1 MCSNHVKIAHI
12 NNISGVSTTIAEEQR
27 NMGHHAKVFT
37 FNKISHLQFGGEKFN
52 YLSPFSRLK
61 FFRTIDDYDVWH
73 YHYPYGSLKKKIEKR
88 VKSRIYVKHYHG
100 GDLRGKYDNDVCMV
114 STPDLLQFAPN
125 GIWIPNPID
134 IEFLNKFY
142 SKQNT
147 DDDHKIKIAHYP
159 SYKIQKINQPD
170 IIDDE
175 LSDIL
180 VDISKK
186 YDCEIVNIFKLP
198 YEMAISLLSGCDIV
212 IGKLLTKIGWFGKFE
227 LEGMFFGKSVITYVS
242 DDLYDKYKPPIFR
255 TTPKT
260 FVQDLETLI
269 EDKSLREK
277 FKNEG
282 QKYIKSNHSKQYVSR
297 LINSY
302 YEKFHN

>member
-1 MCSNHVKIAHI
+1 M
-12 NNISGVSTTIAEEQR
+12 SGVSTTIAQEQR
-27 NMGHHAKVFT
+27 KMGHYAKVFT
-37 FNKISHLQFGGEKFN
+37 FNKISYLQFGGIKFN
-52 YLSPFSRLK
+52 YMSPISRLK
-61 FFRTIDDYDVWH
+61 FFRTIDNFDLWH
-73 YHYPYGSLKKKIEKR
+73 YHYPYGSLKKKIEKM
-88 VKSRIYVKHYHG
+88 VNSRIYIKHYHG
-100 GDLRGKYDNDVCMV
+100 DDLRGKYDNDICMV

-134 IEFLNKFY
+134 IEFLNKFH

-147 DDDHKIKIAHYP
+147 GDHKIKIANYP

-170 IIDDE
+170 IERE

-198 YEMAISLLSGCDIV
+198 YEIAISLLSGCDIV

-227 LEGMFFGKSVITYVS
+227 LEGMFLGKSVITYVS
-242 DDLYDKYKPPIFR
+242 DDLYNKYKPPIFR

-260 FVQDLETLI
+260 FVQDLETLV

-277 FKNEG
+277 FKSEG
-282 QKYIKSNHSKQYVSR
+282 KKYVKSHHSKQHVTH
-297 LINSY
+297 LINSC
-302 YEKFHN
+302 YEKFHK